1 MIAASEPKEFSPF
14 GRQQLERHP
23 GEVFPPST
31 QPPVLHPESHLLH
44 RLSQVAISDEPQQ
57 SERWVLRAGPDDP
70 QCEEELYVS
79 GKTAVWSRR
88 AFSAHPGSAVLQCC
102 YSCET
107 RIRHALWC
115 SFRTSGADEP
125 VGDPIPCICL
135 VDADSIRV
143 FTAEGEDYIVYL
155 QFEVSHVWAC
165 KYGLI
170 LERTTHANTS
180 SKDYFNDTEQPQLST
195 IFSLLHPLD
204 EITPVIGKHG
214 GLSYMNDPSVNIVF
228 VSENPSVCMV
238 YDSKL
243 GAHSIWKI
251 RKAQPEECRYVC
263 GFAGP
268 DEATEQ
274 SASSAS
280 AGFPG
285 HSTSSRGR
293 RLSLLSGRGAVLAGY
308 SPQSS
313 ARSHSPAEGF
323 SHLQSPSPLASPPD
337 WLSGVLRLPQLG
349 ASWLSPANSPG
360 SGSPGLSAESRLMTS
375 EMSDPAA
382 SRPICPELCFQ
393 HVWQEGAGVSRE
405 SGGGAASKAFFSSD
419 FVGQTYLCYLVV
431 SRSRL
436 YYTRLEK
443 ANIEQQLIFGLE
455 SSVPAA
461 DAVNVPQLQLVAVLD
476 TAGGVSLYSGL
487 SVVGKLHV
495 AGIHSALTTSSYLSL
510 FGTHFAS
517 PCLPK
522 RSSLILTSSLV
533 GTHSRSTPATEPSF
547 DEGVHLLSPVEPQG
561 SEGNVKITPST
572 PLRGQLVALRD
583 SVANRLSLEY
593 SDGSMFRIALPDLC
607 TSPLVARS
615 VEALQLVLQRD
626 LAMQLAVRW
635 YGVRNAP
642 GTRDLSPA
650 HEWELFADTLLELL
664 GYDVEKLAG
673 AGARDPDRPSV
684 LAKRRRSS
692 EGGTP
697 GDWHLLQGSAH
708 HRALSWGLGAL
719 LGLQCAGA
727 APDTVAGDAGGS
739 ETGRVSSAA
748 PLFCS
753 APLVLF
759 TLHLLYQDLK
769 LNVLLYEGLPL
780 LARLLHQLAGD
791 LRLPEYVQ
799 HYWRDFP
806 RHCALAPARESQ
818 FQDADLKKLANL
830 NAVPMEPPD
839 IFQHLHDMLLG
850 QECVPYPYISRLNK
864 TSKNI
869 VQLVALRTYGYEDPH
884 LAVEGF
890 VKLNV
895 PLGKV
900 GDPEEVTSARD
911 SYPSAKYPMPHRA
924 VLLMTELGVTRQDLQ
939 VLPAGVAFLVQ
950 DLVYQSRA
958 DPPLDWPRA
967 AYCLVGR
974 EDLAAQCLGPA
985 ESSPEAR
992 DARRQDVAK
1001 MAEVD
1006 QEDGM
1011 DGMEFEVLRLLFS
1024 KDHRVAEVRR
1034 LLQSSQPVSIGITQ
1048 RPDVSDHEFIE
1059 EQEKQLYALCT
1070 RTMAIPVGRGMF
1082 TLRSV
1087 SPVVTE
1093 PLPIP
1098 RLCLTGRAPPRG
1110 TTVDLTHIEVV
1121 PNMNLW
1127 PSFHNGVAA
1136 GLRIATHASN
1146 IASDWIIFNKP
1157 KGTAEVPVEH
1167 AGFLMA
1173 LGLNGHLGNLMVFNK
1188 YEYLARCHEITSV
1201 GLLLGVAATKR
1212 GTMDLATTKMLSV
1225 HLEAFLPPTSIELDV
1240 PQNIQVAA
1248 LLSIGLVY
1256 EGTAHRHTAEVLL
1269 AEIGRPPGPEMENS
1283 VDRESYSLA
1292 AGLALGLVMLGK
1304 GSRLCG
1310 LGDLAVP
1317 DTLHYYMVG
1326 GHRRPLTGAQKE
1338 KYKSPSYQIRE
1349 GDAVNIDVTS
1359 PGATLALGMMYF
1371 NTGNTAAADWMKAP
1385 DTQYL
1390 LDFVR
1395 PDFLMLRVIARALIL
1410 WEDIVPSRQ
1419 WVASNVPQTI
1429 MPYCL
1434 VKPRPGA
1441 HDNVDY
1447 ETMNQAYCNIV
1458 AGACMAIG
1466 LRFAGSANNLAFE
1479 TLLKYAKMF
1488 TSLSAKS
1495 IAELAGKSTIETCL
1509 NVILLSLA
1517 MVMAGTGELEVL
1529 RMCRY
1534 LRSRVGPT
1542 NSVVT
1547 YGSHL
1552 AAHMALGLLFL
1563 GAGRYTL
1570 STAPSAVAAM
1580 ICAFFP
1586 KFPTHSN
1593 DNRYHL
1599 QALRH
1604 LYVLAV
1610 EPRLLLPRDIGT
1622 GEMCYVHLRVVFLD
1636 TAHYHGQA
1644 VRLRAPCLLP
1654 ELGKLCEVRVEDD
1667 RYWSIVFH
1675 RERNWDQ
1682 LIDLLQRSHSLDV
1695 KLRIGCLSYTEDPQ
1709 GFRSLLAH
1717 ALISDKTVPWFI
1729 LPDSIREFSSDPALV
1744 SLTQHLLQ
1752 PGAQHGRAEQE
1763 LVQLLT
1769 VLVYK
1774 CVTEDKLCAVPLWVS
1789 VLEALRSLQRSP
1801 QLLPCWQLKLL
1812 RAQFLARPVS
1822 DLVAVD
1828 VALSLEQRLG
1838 RLLQSWE
1845 PELEPVLKEY
1855 VSNNLSSVSSDVACK
1870 LASYLTL
1877 RNIPSQQKI
1886 MSALEGE
1893 CRNPL
1898 VVHKKLQKYGLSAAA
1913 SLKISQFR
1921 KCSAH

>member
-1292 AGLALGLVMLGK
+1292 AGLGSGGLCQVLCAGRPPGPEMENSVDRESYSLAAGLGSGGLCQVLCAGRPPGPEMENSVDRESYSLAAGLGSGDCVRCCCVQAARPARRWRTAWTASRTRWQQDWGRGTVSGAAVCRPPARPGDGEQRGPRVVLA
-1304 GSRLCG
+1304 GSRTGVWGTVSGAVCRPPARPGDGEQRGPRVVLAGSRTGVWGTVSGAAVCRPPARPGDGEQRGPRVVLAGSRTGVGGLCQVLLCAGRPPGPEMENSVDRESYSLAAGLGSGGLCQVLCAGRPPGPEMENSVDRESYSLAAGLGSGDCVRCCCVQAARPARRWRTAWTASRTRWQQDWG
-1310 LGDLAVP
+1310 LGDCVRCCVQAARPARRWRTAWTASRTRWQQDWGLGDCVRCCVQAARPARRWRTAWTASRTRWQQDWGLGDCVRCCVQAARPARRWRTAWTASRTRWQQDWGLGDCVRCCVQAARPARRWRTAWTASRTRWQQDWGLGDCVRCCVQAARPARRWRTAWTASRTRWQQDWGLGDCVRCCCVQAARPARRWRTAWTASRTRWQQDWGRGTVSGAAVCRPPARPGDGEQRGPRVVLA
-1317 DTLHYYMVG
+1317 G
-1326 GHRRPLTGAQKE
+1326 SRTG
-1338 KYKSPSYQIRE
+1338 PGT
-1349 GDAVNIDVTS
+1349 GDA
-1359 PGATLALGMMYF
+1359 
-1371 NTGNTAAADWMKAP
+1371 
-1385 DTQYL
+1385 
-1390 LDFVR
+1390 
-1395 PDFLMLRVIARALIL
+1395 
-1410 WEDIVPSRQ
+1410 
-1419 WVASNVPQTI
+1419 
-1429 MPYCL
+1429 
-1434 VKPRPGA
+1434 
-1441 HDNVDY
+1441 
-1447 ETMNQAYCNIV
+1447 
-1458 AGACMAIG
+1458 
-1466 LRFAGSANNLAFE
+1466 
-1479 TLLKYAKMF
+1479 
-1488 TSLSAKS
+1488 
-1495 IAELAGKSTIETCL
+1495 
-1509 NVILLSLA
+1509 
-1517 MVMAGTGELEVL
+1517 GEGV
-1529 RMCRY
+1529 
-1534 LRSRVGPT
+1534 
-1542 NSVVT
+1542 
-1547 YGSHL
+1547 
-1552 AAHMALGLLFL
+1552 
-1563 GAGRYTL
+1563 
-1570 STAPSAVAAM
+1570 
-1580 ICAFFP
+1580 
-1586 KFPTHSN
+1586 
-1593 DNRYHL
+1593 
-1599 QALRH
+1599 
-1604 LYVLAV
+1604 
-1610 EPRLLLPRDIGT
+1610 
-1622 GEMCYVHLRVVFLD
+1622 
-1636 TAHYHGQA
+1636 QA
-1644 VRLRAPCLLP
+1644 VWSGGPGRAGHSALLHGRRAPP
-1654 ELGKLCEVRVEDD
+1654 PA
-1667 RYWSIVFH
+1667 H
-1675 RERNWDQ
+1675 R
-1682 LIDLLQRSHSLDV
+1682 
-1695 KLRIGCLSYTEDPQ
+1695 GT
-1709 GFRSLLAH
+1709 
-1717 ALISDKTVPWFI
+1717 
-1729 LPDSIREFSSDPALV
+1729 
-1744 SLTQHLLQ
+1744 
-1752 PGAQHGRAEQE
+1752 
-1763 LVQLLT
+1763 
-1769 VLVYK
+1769 
-1774 CVTEDKLCAVPLWVS
+1774 
-1789 VLEALRSLQRSP
+1789 
-1801 QLLPCWQLKLL
+1801 
-1812 RAQFLARPVS
+1812 
-1822 DLVAVD
+1822 
-1828 VALSLEQRLG
+1828 
-1838 RLLQSWE
+1838 
-1845 PELEPVLKEY
+1845 
-1855 VSNNLSSVSSDVACK
+1855 
-1870 LASYLTL
+1870 
-1877 RNIPSQQKI
+1877 
-1886 MSALEGE
+1886 EGE
-1893 CRNPL
+1893 
-1898 VVHKKLQKYGLSAAA
+1898 
-1913 SLKISQFR
+1913 I
-1921 KCSAH
+1921 